1 MIEQG
6 YRGTWN
12 PFTNENHFA
21 EIETCVEEVCISYI
35 FFLIVL
41 FGTIIIMLL
50 TLILCNI
57 SEIFYW
63 ALKAVPNPTMVTP
76 RIFLPHTAQKITR
89 SRSAYILFL
98 CVFAL
103 FYVYHTTCIL
113 YMIRVLCISCIICII
128 CISCIFCISCILCT
142 LYVVLVLIK
151 ERLKLEI

>member
-21 EIETCVEEVCISYI
+21 EIETCVEEVCLSYI

-63 ALKAVPNPTMVTP
+63 ALKAVPHPTMMVTP
-76 RIFLPHTAQKITR
+76 RIFLPHIALKITR
-89 SRSAYILFL
+89 SRSASILFF

-103 FYVYHTTCIL
+103 FYVYHHTTCI
-113 YMIRVLCISCIICII
+113 LCISCILCII
-128 CISCIFCISCILCT
+128 CILCT
-142 LYVVLVLIK
+142 LYVLLIK

>member
-1 MIEQG
+1 MIEQT
-6 YRGTWN
+6 YSGTWN

-21 EIETCVEEVCISYI
+21 EIETYVEEVCLSYI

-63 ALKAVPNPTMVTP
+63 ALKAVPHPTMVTP
-76 RIFLPHTAQKITR
+76 RIFLPHSALKITR
-89 SRSAYILFL
+89 SRSASILFL

-113 YMIRVLCISCIICII
+113 CISHILCII
-128 CISCIFCISCILCT
+128 CILCT
-142 LYVVLVLIK
+142 LYVVF
-151 ERLKLEI
+151 

>member
-1 MIEQG
+1 MIEQT

-21 EIETCVEEVCISYI
+21 EIETCVEEVCLSYI

-63 ALKAVPNPTMVTP
+63 APKAVPHPTMMVTP
-76 RIFLPHTAQKITR
+76 RIFYPILRWR
-89 SRSAYILFL
+89 SQDREVLLYYF
-98 CVFAL
+98 CVFPL
-103 FYVYHTTCIL
+103 FFMYIIILLVYYVYHVYYVHYML
-113 YMIRVLCISCIICII
+113 Y
-128 CISCIFCISCILCT
+128 FK
-142 LYVVLVLIK
+142 IK
-151 ERLKLEI
+151 ERLKLICILCIICIMSV

>member
-63 ALKAVPNPTMVTP
+63 ALKAVPHPTMVTP
-76 RIFLPHTAQKITR
+76 RIFLPHTALKITR
-89 SRSAYILFL
+89 SRSASILFF

-103 FYVYHTTCIL
+103 FMYIVADGPVRLRSPSMSPFSVLYGCPEGPCDRQWARLSCGGRHT
-113 YMIRVLCISCIICII
+113 R
-128 CISCIFCISCILCT
+128 
-142 LYVVLVLIK
+142 
-151 ERLKLEI
+151 E